1 MAATTFQS
9 LAEEIE
15 DVAGLEDYLR
25 ELLPT
30 LARRTGRPVV
40 LYAGRGEDSPPRST
54 PFPSGED
61 LWVLSDLIE
70 PPEGDQL
77 DLIVESQGGQ
87 VEAVEQMVTYLRQN
101 YRHLRCFVPHL
112 AAGAATL
119 LVLAADEIWLDDRGA
134 LGPLDSTIP
143 LSRQS
148 AAGAVTVEYV
158 AASHILQG
166 FERARETLRAE
177 GQASLPA
184 YAPLLE
190 RYDLHLFEQ
199 CHQSL
204 ELGREL
210 LRVWLKE
217 YMFRD
222 LPAREAS
229 LPIRRIGDRLGKP
242 SEFIS
247 SRRPLGLE
255 ALRDVGL
262 KVVDTR
268 SQGDLRELIWTLYCA
283 TALLFERQPEVYK
296 VYANHRQL
304 LYYRGFRRSSRRAE
318 LAMI

>member
-1 MAATTFQS
+1 MTTFQS

-30 LARRTGRPVV
+30 LAQRTGRPVV
-40 LYAGRGEDSPPRST
+40 LYAGRGEGVPSPST

-70 PPEGDQL
+70 PLEGDQL
-77 DLIVESQGGQ
+77 DLVVECQGGQ
-87 VEAVEQMVTYLRQN
+87 VEAVEQVVVYLRQKF
-101 YRHLRCFVPHL
+101 RHLRCFVPHL

-119 LVLAADEIWLDDRGA
+119 LVLAADEVWLDDRGA
-134 LGPLDSTIP
+134 LGPLDSLIP
-143 LSRQS
+143 LPRQS
-148 AAGAVTVEYV
+148 AGGSVTVEYV
-158 AASHILQG
+158 PASHILLG
-166 FERARETLRAE
+166 FERARETLRSE
-177 GQASLPA
+177 GEASLPA

-199 CHQSL
+199 CRQSL

-210 LRVWLKE
+210 LRVWLKD

-229 LPIRRIGDRLGKP
+229 IPIRRIGDRLGKP

-283 TALLFERQPEVYK
+283 TALLLERQPEVYK
-296 VYANHRQL
+296 VYANHRNVL
-304 LYYRGFRRSSRRAE
+304 LYRGFRPPSRRAE
-318 LAMI
+318 LAVI